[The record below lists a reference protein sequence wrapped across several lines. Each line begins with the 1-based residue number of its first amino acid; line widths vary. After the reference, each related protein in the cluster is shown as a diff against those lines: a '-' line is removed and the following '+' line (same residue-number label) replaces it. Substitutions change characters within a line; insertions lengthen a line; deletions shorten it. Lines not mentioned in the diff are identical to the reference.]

1 MNTTAA
7 LLKSDADDGSGFLRR
22 AGRAL
27 LGSTAILI
35 VGAGAIP
42 AASASAAGVSTGL
55 KHTSAQYATHG
66 SAVTP
71 TAIPSQT
78 RASAARFR
86 VGADGTL
93 TRLD

>member
-1 MNTTAA
+1 MNTTTA
-7 LLKSDADDGSGFLRR
+7 LLQSEADQDSGFLRR
-22 AGRAL
+22 AGRTL
-27 LGSTAILI
+27 LGSAAILI

-42 AASASAAGVSTGL
+42 AASATAAGVSTGL
-55 KHTSAQYATHG
+55 KHTSSQHATHG
-66 SAVTP
+66 AAVSPSAL
-71 TAIPSQT
+71 PSET